1 MFIPAEYDVITKR
14 KTLWRVQK
22 MKNNTEKKE
31 VVITGKKM
39 VEILVFIAL
48 LAVGIMIFFQYGQN
62 IGEYIRTVFGG

>member
-1 MFIPAEYDVITKR
+1 
-14 KTLWRVQK
+14 

-48 LAVGIMIFFQYGQN
+48 LAVGVMIFFQYGHN
-62 IGEYIRTVFGG
+62 IGEFIGTVFGG